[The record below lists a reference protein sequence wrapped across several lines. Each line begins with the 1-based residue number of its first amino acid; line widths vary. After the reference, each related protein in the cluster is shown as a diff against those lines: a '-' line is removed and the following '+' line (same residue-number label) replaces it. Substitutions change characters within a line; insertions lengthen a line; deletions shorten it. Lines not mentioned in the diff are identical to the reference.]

1 MVNRLIE
8 RCQQQSQRISER
20 LVIIYW
26 SSAII
31 LLLRA
36 VGIAIWFSLSISR
49 PINRL
54 RSTFNAVAS
63 GNFNLQV
70 DATGKS
76 ELDDLPHLLMT

>member
-8 RCQQQSQRISER
+8 RSQQQSQHISER

-36 VGIAIWFSLSISR
+36 VGIEICFSLSISR